1 MSDAVRFLTGLTQAL
16 SASALYGEGHPAYR
30 RAADAAFRQLKDLQ
44 AAEGIHLDF
53 SLLDGEVVFRNRVV
67 HELRTWDW
75 TARFAEAGIQRIEV
89 TGEVAAEEFE
99 EFLDQL
105 GDRLAGRPFDSS
117 SVRHDGSRAIRF
129 GHVSVQ
135 RDQTLAPAAAAV
147 ATLAYGLQEECRA
160 IHWVHD
166 EVSRSGRLP
175 LLEAEVIVQ
184 SLSVAMHAERAS
196 VLPLLQ
202 LKEFDQYTTTHS
214 MNVAVLSMG
223 LAESLE
229 LGSAQVRAVGVA
241 GLLHDLGKVRVAK
254 EVLLKPGKLNEAER
268 AEIQR
273 HPVEG
278 ARILLGGDQPL
289 DLAAVV
295 AYEHHLMLDGSGYPC
310 RHAPRDTHYGS
321 RMVHVCDVYDAL
333 RTKRP
338 YREAWDSEKALQY
351 IEERAGVEFDP
362 ALASA
367 FAAMIR
373 RWDLRVMGVPP
384 VSGDLDDPLVAGSIV
399 GVPQVQ

>member
-1 MSDAVRFLTGLTQAL
+1 MSDPVRFLTGLTQAL
-16 SASALYGEGHPAYR
+16 SASVLYGEEHPAYR
-30 RAADAAFRQLKDLQ
+30 RAAEAAFRQMKDLQ
-44 AAEGIHLDF
+44 SAEGIQLDF
-53 SLLDGEVVFRNRVV
+53 SLLDGEVVFRDRVV

-75 TARFAEAGIQRIEV
+75 TTRFAEAGVQRIEV
-89 TGEVAAEEFE
+89 TGDVDTEAFE
-99 EFLDQL
+99 EFLEQL
-105 GDRLAGRPFDSS
+105 GGRLAGRPFDSS
-117 SVRHDGSRAIRF
+117 SVRHEGSRSIRF
-129 GHVSVQ
+129 GHVAVQ
-135 RDQTLAPAAAAV
+135 RDQTLTPTAAAAS
-147 ATLAYGLQEECRA
+147 APSYGLREECQA

-166 EVSRSGRLP
+166 EVTRSGRLP

-184 SLSVAMHAERAS
+184 SLSIAMHSERAS

-214 MNVAVLSMG
+214 MNVAVLAMA
-223 LAESLE
+223 LAETLE

-254 EVLLKPGKLNEAER
+254 EVLLKPGKLTESER

-278 ARILLGGDQPL
+278 ARILLAGDQPL

-310 RHAPRDTHYGS
+310 RHTPRDTHYGS

-338 YREAWDSEKALQY
+338 YRDAWDSEKALQY
-351 IEERAGVEFDP
+351 IEERAGLEFDP

-367 FAAMIR
+367 FVGMIR
-373 RWDLRVMGVPP
+373 RWDHRVMGVSP
-384 VSGDLDDPLVAGSIV
+384 VSEVPRESVVTGSI
-399 GVPQVQ
+399 GSMP

>member
-16 SASALYGEGHPAYR
+16 SASVLYGEDHPAYR
-30 RAADAAFRQLKDLQ
+30 RAAEAAFRQLKDLQ
-44 AAEGIHLDF
+44 SAEGIQLDF

-75 TARFAEAGIQRIEV
+75 TSRFADAGIERIEV
-89 TGEVAAEEFE
+89 AGDADAEEFE
-99 EFLDQL
+99 EFLEQL
-105 GDRLAGRPFDSS
+105 GGRLAGRPFDSS
-117 SVRHDGSRAIRF
+117 SVRHEGSRCIRF

-135 RDQTLAPAAAAV
+135 RDRMLVPAATAV
-147 ATLAYGLQEECRA
+147 ATLSYGLQEECRA

-166 EVSRSGRLP
+166 EVTRSGRLP

-214 MNVAVLSMG
+214 MNVAVLAMA

-254 EVLLKPGKLNEAER
+254 EVLLKPGKLTEAER

-278 ARILLGGDQPL
+278 ARILLAGDQPL

-310 RHAPRDTHYGS
+310 RHSPRDTHYGS
-321 RMVHVCDVYDAL
+321 RLVHVCDVYDAL

-338 YREAWDSEKALQY
+338 YRDAWESEKALKY
-351 IEERAGVEFDP
+351 IEERSGLEFDP
-362 ALASA
+362 ALAST
-367 FAAMIR
+367 FAGMIR
-373 RWDLRVMGVPP
+373 RWDHRVMGIPP
-384 VSGDLDDPLVAGSIV
+384 ASGDLHDPLVAGSVV

>member
-16 SASALYGEGHPAYR
+16 SASVLYGEAHPAYR
-30 RAADAAFRQLKDLQ
+30 RAADSAFRQLKDLQ
-44 AAEGIHLDF
+44 SAEGNHLDF
-53 SLLDGEVVFRNRVV
+53 SLLDGEVVFRDRVV

-75 TARFAEAGIQRIEV
+75 TTRFAEAGIQRIEV
-89 TGEVAAEEFE
+89 TGAADAEEFE
-99 EFLDQL
+99 DFLDQL
-105 GDRLAGRPFDSS
+105 GGRLAGRPFDSS
-117 SVRHDGSRAIRF
+117 SVRHDGNRSIRF

-135 RDQTLAPAAAAV
+135 RDQASVSPSPDATAV
-147 ATLAYGLQEECRA
+147 RYGLQEECQA

-166 EVSRSGRLP
+166 EVTRSGRLP

-184 SLSVAMHAERAS
+184 SLSVAMHAERAT

-214 MNVAVLSMG
+214 MNVAVLAMA

-254 EVLLKPGKLNEAER
+254 EVLLKPGKLTEAER

-278 ARILLGGDQPL
+278 ARILLAGDQPL

-295 AYEHHLMLDGSGYPC
+295 AYEHHLMMDGSGYPC

-338 YREAWDSEKALQY
+338 YRDAWDSEKTLQY
-351 IEERAGVEFDP
+351 IEERAGLEFDP
-362 ALASA
+362 ALVST
-367 FAAMIR
+367 FTAMIR
-373 RWDLRVMGVPP
+373 RWDHRVMGVP
-384 VSGDLDDPLVAGSIV
+384 SAS
-399 GVPQVQ
+399 VPQE